1 MLNNAK
7 LKETLSLKATA
18 ISAVPDQSV
27 TTRVVPSDLP
37 ASSATPVFINLSI
50 QLTGQHAEKL
60 LSHLQAL
67 FDSVS
72 PASNRDSEQS
82 SSHIVKTARTS
93 KSEAKLSALP
103 SANPPVA
110 SKGEFATEKQR
121 TMMRSLISRKRISAD
136 KFEALMMQQVGHL
149 REVNLTKREA
159 SMLIDSLLH
168 L

>member
-7 LKETLSLKATA
+7 LKETLSLKATT
-18 ISAVPDQSV
+18 ISAVPDKSV
-27 TTRVVPSDLP
+27 TTRMLQSDLP
-37 ASSATPVFINLSI
+37 ASSATPVCINLSI
-50 QLTGQHAEKL
+50 QLTGQHSEKF

-67 FDSVS
+67 FDSLS
-72 PASNRDSEQS
+72 PACNRDSEQS
-82 SSHIVKTARTS
+82 SSHIVKNDSTV
-93 KSEAKLSALP
+93 KCEAKLSALP
-103 SANPPVA
+103 SVNPPVA
-110 SKGEFATEKQR
+110 TKGEVATEKQR